1 MKQRNFDLCAV
12 LAVFVAYTVTLRF
25 ALGLDLA
32 GSLLGGLANTLPVV
46 LFGLAVRRIVVR
58 YLIGKPATV
67 QLLAHAVLCAM
78 FMLLSYW
85 LLIVLLGFFFGAAP
99 DGFVVRPFKGG
110 GAAWQSLQNF
120 TTYALIAAASY
131 LSVQMRVAAP
141 AGAGQTAG
149 APAGDLAVQA
159 AETAQEFD
167 SAPALDPVPEPAPSL
182 TPPEPEARVDAALSR
197 YFVRIGDELR
207 PLDIGSVV
215 CIGGA
220 GDYAEVTTLTGKHLV
235 RVTLAEFAG
244 SLDPAK
250 YVRVHRSW
258 IVNTD
263 RIARLESAGGGRLL
277 LHLETGQTISTSR
290 EGASLLRSR
299 VL

>member
-1 MKQRNFDLCAV
+1 MKQRNFDLGAG
-12 LAVFVAYTVTLRF
+12 LAIFVAYTIALRF
-25 ALGLDLA
+25 ALGLGLA
-32 GSLLGGLANTLPVV
+32 GSLLGGLANTIPVV
-46 LFGLAVRRIVVR
+46 IFGLAVRRIVVG
-58 YLIGKPATV
+58 YLVGKPALV
-67 QLLAHAVLCAM
+67 QLLAHALLCAM

-99 DGFVVRPFKGG
+99 DGFLVRPFKARGV
-110 GAAWQSLQNF
+110 AWQSLQNL

-131 LSVQMRVAAP
+131 LSWQMQMTPQAQLGKAAR
-141 AGAGQTAG
+141 ASDGE
-149 APAGDLAVQA
+149 LAIQA
-159 AETAQEFD
+159 AATTTGFD
-167 SAPALDPVPEPAPSL
+167 SAPDLDPAPEPAPSL
-182 TPPEPEARVDAALSR
+182 KQREPDVRVDAALSR
-197 YFVRIGDELR
+197 YFIKMGDELR

-220 GDYAEVTTLTGKHLV
+220 GDYAQVTTLTGKHLV
-235 RVTLAEFAG
+235 RVTLAEFAS
-244 SLDPAK
+244 SLDPAR

-263 RIARLESAGGGRLL
+263 RIARAESAGGGRLL

-290 EGASLLRSR
+290 EGAGLLRNR